1 MAGNGGKKGGTFE
14 GTTVY
19 LSRNLVAP
27 EIYNALFDALRLNG
41 ADVRPCC
48 DPSKNSPL
56 EFHVISS
63 SDHEKFADLRAKG
76 CNLLGPQCV
85 LSCAKEHR
93 VLPKQGYTCCLA
105 MDGVKVLT
113 SGFEKNEKARIQ
125 ERVCAMGGLL
135 LDKPSLDIDFVIAK
149 NVLATKYKWALNVLK
164 KPIISIT
171 WLDHCWMQH
180 RIVPHE
186 PYRLLPFTGLTICV
200 TKIPLDERRQIGK
213 MIEENGGQYSADLTK
228 KCTHLVSDGVGGD
241 KYTVAKRWGNI
252 HIINRRWIDM
262 SIAKRA
268 CLDEAVYPVTKN
280 QPSRTSSASSSQKE
294 KQCQHQ
300 EQNMNTIPQFVK
312 TVATPAKP
320 AEPCLSQNVS
330 SSLPDMVLN
339 ELYNEKKVTTD
350 IAGHDVRVAED
361 SEDGDDLYLS
371 GCRISLV
378 GFTEKEM
385 ARIVSLVRRGGGT
398 RFVMLSERLT
408 HIIVGAPSEIEKK
421 EVRRL
426 ASFGTINII
435 RAAWLE
441 ECHRTKREVDISSF
455 LASDLI
461 VAKDPTNG
469 ISTGSEASTGQTN
482 SSEMESLIARK
493 RTRQSVLD
501 FGSKPEKSIR
511 DLCAESCSSKEG
523 SNSKLSTIFHGK
535 RFCFSASFPYDRRGE
550 VIEWVE
556 EGGGIVIEDPKRTA
570 VHFLIECHGLN
581 ACTTSTSSP
590 PCTVV
595 TTQWIRSCLE
605 GGSLLDV
612 GSHILFSP
620 LKCRVPLP
628 GFEKLKFCFS
638 LYEEREKFLL
648 KNLCFTLGA
657 KYSDRITKKMTHL
670 VCKFASGP
678 KYEFSIK
685 RNIQTVTA
693 EWIYEC
699 VAKDSIAPLD
709 DFRPRA
715 ITSQEREEGL
725 CPVTQFPSED
735 AKMVASQTQLT
746 SSKDKDGYFH
756 EGVCEE
762 MESLSTSKRVKLSGQ
777 NIARHEVKV
786 RQKLPGSAGAVSDVA
801 EAIEDL
807 LAQST
812 MIQDM
817 NPQEQLGCERNIF
830 TADSLVLDQDGENA
844 HSISISRHWLNK
856 AQKQDNTPDAVK
868 CVGRNPA
875 YDAFSESQ
883 SESQIV
889 GYEEDLS
896 GRQKIIDRLRSQSLT
911 PSAV

>member
-1 MAGNGGKKGGTFE
+1 MASNGGKKGGTFE

-105 MDGVKVLT
+105 MDGVKVLS
-113 SGFEKNEKARIQ
+113 SGFEKNEKVRIQ

-135 LDKPSLDIDFVIAK
+135 LDKPSLDVDFVIAK

-171 WLDHCWMQH
+171 WLDCCWREH

-200 TKIPLDERRQIGK
+200 TKIPL
-213 MIEENGGQYSADLTK
+213 
-228 KCTHLVSDGVGGD
+228 
-241 KYTVAKRWGNI
+241 
-252 HIINRRWIDM
+252 
-262 SIAKRA
+262 A
-268 CLDEAVYPVTKN
+268 CLDEALYPVTN
-280 QPSRTSSASSSQKE
+280 NPPSRTSSASFSQKE

-300 EQNMNTIPQFVK
+300 EQNMNTILQFVK
-312 TVATPAKP
+312 KAATPAKLP
-320 AEPCLSQNVS
+320 EPCLSQNVS
-330 SSLPDMVLN
+330 SSLPDMVFD
-339 ELYNEKKVTTD
+339 EPYNEKKVTTD
-350 IAGHDVRVAED
+350 LAGHDLRVAED

-385 ARIVSLVRRGGGT
+385 AQMVSLVRRGGGT

-421 EVRRL
+421 EVRHL
-426 ASFGTINII
+426 ASFGTINIV

-441 ECHRTKREVDISSF
+441 ECNRTKREVDILSF

-461 VAKDPTNG
+461 VAKEYTNG

-482 SSEMESLIARK
+482 SSEMEILIARK

-501 FGSKPEKSIR
+501 FGSKPEKSIPNR
-511 DLCAESCSSKEG
+511 CAESCSSKEG
-523 SNSKLSTIFHGK
+523 SNSKFSNIFHGK
-535 RFCFSASFPYDRRGE
+535 RFCFSASFPFDRRGE

-581 ACTTSTSSP
+581 NCATSASSP
-590 PCTVV
+590 LYTVI

-620 LKCRVPLP
+620 LRCRVPLP

-678 KYEFSIK
+678 KYEFSMK
-685 RNIQTVTA
+685 RSIQTVTA
-693 EWIYEC
+693 EWLYEC
-699 VAKDSIAPLD
+699 VAKDAIAPLD
-709 DFRPRA
+709 EFRPRA
-715 ITSQEREEGL
+715 VTSQEREEGL
-725 CPVTQFPSED
+725 CPVTQFPSDD
-735 AKMVASQTQLT
+735 AKIVASQTQLT
-746 SSKDKDGYFH
+746 SLKDKDGNLH
-756 EGVCEE
+756 EGICEE
-762 MESLSTSKRVKLSGQ
+762 IESLSTSKRVKLSGQ
-777 NIARHEVKV
+777 NVACQENKV
-786 RQKLPGSAGAVSDVA
+786 RQKLPGSSGSVSDVA

-830 TADSLVLDQDGENA
+830 TTDNLVLGQDGENA

-856 AQKQDNTPDAVK
+856 AQKQDNTPDVIK
-868 CVGRNPA
+868 SEGRNPA

-911 PSAV
+911 PSTV